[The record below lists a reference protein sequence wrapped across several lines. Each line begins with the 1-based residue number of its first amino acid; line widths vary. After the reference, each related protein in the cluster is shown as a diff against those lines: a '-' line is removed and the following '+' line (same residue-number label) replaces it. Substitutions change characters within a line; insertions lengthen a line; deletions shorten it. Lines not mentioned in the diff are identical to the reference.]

1 MARGLGKAREY
12 DYSNVGTAG
21 RRTGLTLKEGR
32 RDEHGMEEVEGLFSS
47 PEKSPEK
54 LNGFDEEEEE
64 EDDRDS
70 NGSEMS
76 IDDDN
81 APGPMDFLH
90 ADKRSRNLPPASQSP
105 VKSAR
110 RNTQRSPSVQSSELE
125 QDLSS
130 PSDGKSLLAANGNSR
145 QDPSPLSTRSVNAGP
160 NNRKS
165 TSQKAKVVPDTELND
180 FSDEE
185 QDENASFAVQDDL
198 EDGYDYGNE
207 SVAHDDIPEPIEQ
220 DLDQSD
226 SDAAEEQEEEEEEE
240 EEAPPPVE
248 KPAKPTKKA
257 PAAKPAANNKG
268 KSNSGQ
274 RGRPAKAARPAEDQE
289 ESEARP
295 AKKPKVTKETRPQE
309 PLDPELDKVVENYSQ
324 RSGPLKGR
332 SLYILKRENPES
344 APTHTRSGRVS
355 VRPLAYWRNERCVFG
370 DGEAAEGQRYP
381 LSTIKE
387 IIRTEELEPENKG
400 KGKNGG
406 KKKKSSKSKKRQH
419 ESDDEE
425 DPNQDE
431 WEKEDG
437 VLHGLVPKWDAA
449 AGNATEDEV
458 TQIAYAPIGIK
469 TKEVKGSTFLF
480 AKLLTSSFIGS
491 GILDLPPEGVKK
503 AKNSKKMHMVFY
515 VCHGRVLVDVS
526 GVGFSAGKGCVFQ
539 VPRGNMYSFAN
550 PYGKEARLFFTQ
562 GCVPE
567 EGEEAAEPISQPP
580 TTDSQ
585 SEGNGNPKPKT
596 GRGRKGKQKAAN

>member
-1 MARGLGKAREY
+1 MTEILMGLKCRLMMVSARRLSIE
-12 DYSNVGTAG
+12 
-21 RRTGLTLKEGR
+21 
-32 RDEHGMEEVEGLFSS
+32 
-47 PEKSPEK
+47 
-54 LNGFDEEEEE
+54 
-64 EDDRDS
+64 DRDKERHTHIP
-70 NGSEMS
+70 SEY
-76 IDDDN
+76 IDN

-110 RNTQRSPSVQSSELE
+110 RNTQRSPSVQSSEPE

-145 QDPSPLSTRSVNAGP
+145 QDPSPLSTRSVNAGT

-165 TSQKAKVVPDTELND
+165 ISQKAKVVPDTELND

-185 QDENASFAVQDDL
+185 QDENASFAVQEDL

-226 SDAAEEQEEEEEEE
+226 SDAAEEQEEEE
-240 EEAPPPVE
+240 APPPVE

-268 KSNSGQ
+268 KSNGGQ

-458 TQIAYAPIGIK
+458 TRKKPSRSQNVLMSLLTVFEEIAYAPIGIK

-539 VPRGNMYSFAN
+539 VPRGKLHSTN
-550 PYGKEARLFFTQ
+550 PNDIAVRRTNQLLF
-562 GCVPE
+562 G
-567 EGEEAAEPISQPP
+567 
-580 TTDSQ
+580 
-585 SEGNGNPKPKT
+585 
-596 GRGRKGKQKAAN
+596 

>member
-1 MARGLGKAREY
+1 MLAPNMARGLGKAREY

-47 PEKSPEK
+47 PEKSPAK

-64 EDDRDS
+64 EDDRGS

-76 IDDDN
+76 IEYEN

-90 ADKRSRNLPPASQSP
+90 ADKRSQNLPPASQSP
-105 VKSAR
+105 VKGVT
-110 RNTQRSPSVQSSELE
+110 RNTYRSPSVQSSEPE

-145 QDPSPLSTRSVNAGP
+145 QDPSPLGARSVNAGP

-165 TSQKAKVVPDTELND
+165 ISQKAKVVPDTTLND

-185 QDENASFAVQDDL
+185 QDENASFAVQDDP
-198 EDGYDYGNE
+198 EDGYDYGNDTMP
-207 SVAHDDIPEPIEQ
+207 HDEIAEPIEE

-226 SDAAEEQEEEEEEE
+226 SDAGEEQE
-240 EEAPPPVE
+240 PPRPVE
-248 KPAKPTKKA
+248 KPAQSTQKA
-257 PAAKPAANNKG
+257 PAAKTTADNKG
-268 KSNSGQ
+268 KSSGGR
-274 RGRPAKAARPAEDQE
+274 RGRPAKASRAAEE
-289 ESEARP
+289 EEPEARP

-309 PLDPELDKVVENYSQ
+309 PLDPKLDKVVENYSQ

-332 SLYILKRENPES
+332 SLYILKRENPS
-344 APTHTRSGRVS
+344 DSVTTHTRSGRVS

-387 IIRTEELEPENKG
+387 IIRTEELEPENRG
-400 KGKNGG
+400 KGKKSG
-406 KKKKSSKSKKRQH
+406 KRGKSSKSKNRQH
-419 ESDDEE
+419 DSSDEE

-437 VLHGLVPKWDAA
+437 VLHGIVPKWDPV
-449 AGNATEDEV
+449 AGNATQEEV
-458 TQIAYAPIGIK
+458 TEIAYAPVGIK
-469 TKEVKGSTFLF
+469 PKEVKGSTFLF

-491 GILDLPPEGVKK
+491 GIVDLPPEGVKK

-550 PYGKEARLFFTQ
+550 PYDKEARLFFTQ

-567 EGEEAAEPISQPP
+567 GDEESAEPISQPP
-580 TTDSQ
+580 GAESQ
-585 SEGNGNPKPKT
+585 SEGNANAKPKT